1 MVAMGDLCQNLQE
14 GVKTWVACSWHPL
27 RMLPEHRMAEKSDVN
42 NKPLKVCCELLGIDP
57 CHVGQAL
64 SWKWDA
70 CWILKMIKVAV
81 RDCYHTRFWYVFKEL
96 HTNLKWLCIYICTY
110 QFIPYGVFQAA
121 EAPPQVCHLAVKL
134 PEIIPFTNTFCWIIL
149 YSIPSFQVWKNPL
162 VF

>member
-81 RDCYHTRFWYVFKEL
+81 RDCYQTRFWYVFKEL
-96 HTNLKWLCIYICTY
+96 HTNLKWLYIYMYISIYPLRGFSSSRGSST
-110 QFIPYGVFQAA
+110 GMSSRSKAA
-121 EAPPQVCHLAVKL
+121 RNHPIHQH
-134 PEIIPFTNTFCWIIL
+134 FFWIIL